1 MENLFGTKIRSL
13 REASGILQRQVAYHL
28 DIDSP
33 MLSNAERGE
42 RKARREWIP
51 KLAQLLN
58 ADEDELMTAWLADRI
73 QELVQDE
80 KMATIKLLLAY
91 TKSAKYIGQ

>member
-13 REASGILQRQVAYHL
+13 REAKGILQSQVAYHL

-33 MLSNAERGE
+33 MLSNVERGE

-51 KLAQLLN
+51 KLAQLLKTN
-58 ADEDELMTAWLADRI
+58 EDELLTAWLADRI

-80 KMATIKLLLAY
+80 KVAKDSIKAVAM
-91 TKSAKYIGQ
+91 KMGMKVK

>member
-1 MENLFGTKIRSL
+1 MENRFGTKIRSL

-33 MLSNAERGE
+33 MLSNVERGE
-42 RKARREWIP
+42 RRARREWIP
-51 KLAQLLN
+51 KLAQLLKAN
-58 ADEDELMTAWLADRI
+58 EDELLTAWLADRI

-80 KMATIKLLLAY
+80 KVAKDSIKAVAI
-91 TKSAKYIGQ
+91 KMGMKVK

>member
-33 MLSNAERGE
+33 MLSNVERGE

-51 KLAQLLN
+51 KLAQLLKTN
-58 ADEDELMTAWLADRI
+58 EDELLTAWLADRI

-80 KMATIKLLLAY
+80 KVAKDSIKAVAM
-91 TKSAKYIGQ
+91 KMGMKVK

>member
-33 MLSNAERGE
+33 MLSNVERGE

-51 KLAQLLN
+51 KLAQLLKTN
-58 ADEDELMTAWLADRI
+58 EDELLTAWLADRI

-80 KMATIKLLLAY
+80 KVAKDSIKAVAIKMGMTIR
-91 TKSAKYIGQ
+91 

>member
-1 MENLFGTKIRSL
+1 MNNLFGTKIRSL
-13 REASGILQRQVAYHL
+13 RKAQELMQRHMAYHL

-33 MLSNAERGE
+33 MLSNVERGE

-51 KLAQLLN
+51 KLAQLLKAN
-58 ADEDELMTAWLADRI
+58 EDELLTAWLADRI

-80 KMATIKLLLAY
+80 KV
-91 TKSAKYIGQ
+91 AKDTVKTVANKMGMKAK

>member
-33 MLSNAERGE
+33 MLSNVERGE

-51 KLAQLLN
+51 KLAQLLK
-58 ADEDELMTAWLADRI
+58 ADEDELLTAWLADRI

-80 KMATIKLLLAY
+80 KVAKDSIKAVAI
-91 TKSAKYIGQ
+91 KMGMKVK

>member
-33 MLSNAERGE
+33 MLSNVERGE
-42 RKARREWIP
+42 RRARREWIP
-51 KLAQLLN
+51 KLAQLLKTN
-58 ADEDELMTAWLADRI
+58 EDELLTAWLADRI

-80 KMATIKLLLAY
+80 KVAKDSIKAVAI
-91 TKSAKYIGQ
+91 KMGMKVK

>member
-33 MLSNAERGE
+33 MLSNVERGE

-51 KLAQLLN
+51 KLAQLLKAN
-58 ADEDELMTAWLADRI
+58 EDELLTAWLADRI

-80 KMATIKLLLAY
+80 KVAKDSIKAVAIKMGMTIR
-91 TKSAKYIGQ
+91 

>member
-33 MLSNAERGE
+33 MLSNVERGE

-51 KLAQLLN
+51 KLAQLLKAN
-58 ADEDELMTAWLADRI
+58 EDELLTAWLADRI

-80 KMATIKLLLAY
+80 KVAKDSIKAVAI
-91 TKSAKYIGQ
+91 KMGMKVK

>member
-33 MLSNAERGE
+33 MLSNVERGE

-51 KLAQLLN
+51 KLAQLLKTN
-58 ADEDELMTAWLADRI
+58 EDELLTAWLADRI

-80 KMATIKLLLAY
+80 KVAKDSIKVVAI
-91 TKSAKYIGQ
+91 KMGMKVK

>member
-13 REASGILQRQVAYHL
+13 RVEQGLMQRHVAYHL

-33 MLSNAERGE
+33 MLSNIERGE

-51 KLAQLLN
+51 KLAELLKTN
-58 ADEDELMTAWLADRI
+58 EDELLTAWLADRI
-73 QELVQDE
+73 QDLVQDE
-80 KMATIKLLLAY
+80 KVAKDTIKTVAM
-91 TKSAKYIGQ
+91 KMGMKVK

>member
-33 MLSNAERGE
+33 MLSNVERGE

-51 KLAQLLN
+51 KLAQLLKAN
-58 ADEDELMTAWLADRI
+58 EDELLTAWLADRI

-80 KMATIKLLLAY
+80 KVAKDSIKAVAL
-91 TKSAKYIGQ
+91 KMGMKVK

>member
-33 MLSNAERGE
+33 MLSNVERGE

-51 KLAQLLN
+51 KLAQLLKAN
-58 ADEDELMTAWLADRI
+58 
-73 QELVQDE
+73 
-80 KMATIKLLLAY
+80 
-91 TKSAKYIGQ
+91 

>member
-13 REASGILQRQVAYHL
+13 REAQGLMQRHVAYHL

-33 MLSNAERGE
+33 MLSNVERGE

-51 KLAQLLN
+51 KLAQLLKAN
-58 ADEDELMTAWLADRI
+58 EDDLLTAWLADRI

-80 KMATIKLLLAY
+80 KVAKDTIKTVA
-91 TKSAKYIGQ
+91 TKMGMKVK

>member
-33 MLSNAERGE
+33 MLSNVERGE

-51 KLAQLLN
+51 KLAQLLKTN
-58 ADEDELMTAWLADRI
+58 EDELLTAWLADRI

-80 KMATIKLLLAY
+80 KVAKDSIKAVATKMGM
-91 TKSAKYIGQ
+91 KVK